1 MRPVFF
7 AALVLTPVL
16 LHAQAITPA
25 QSKSSA
31 APALQARLVE
41 TGAFAA
47 PAAAAAATTPKSSV
61 RVSTGF
67 TAPKLIHSVDI
78 ASDANWQWHMVGE
91 YRTAVVG
98 MVVDQTGK
106 PTNLKIV
113 QSAGVATD
121 YDVLAAVSKYR
132 FTPGSVSNQA
142 VTTPVEL
149 NVKIMNPLM
158 Q

>member
-1 MRPVFF
+1 MRPMFF

-16 LHAQAITPA
+16 LHAQAIKPA

-41 TGAFAA
+41 PGAFAA
-47 PAAAAAATTPKSSV
+47 PAPAAVTTTKSTV

-67 TAPKLIHSVDI
+67 TAPKLVHSIDI
-78 ASDANWQWHMVGE
+78 ASDANWQWHIGDR

-98 MVVDQTGK
+98 MIVDQTGK
-106 PTNLKIV
+106 PTDLKIV
-113 QSAGVATD
+113 QSAGPATD

-132 FTPGSVSNQA
+132 FTPGSISNQT
-142 VTTPVEL
+142 VNTPVEL
-149 NVKIMNPLM
+149 DVKIMNPLA